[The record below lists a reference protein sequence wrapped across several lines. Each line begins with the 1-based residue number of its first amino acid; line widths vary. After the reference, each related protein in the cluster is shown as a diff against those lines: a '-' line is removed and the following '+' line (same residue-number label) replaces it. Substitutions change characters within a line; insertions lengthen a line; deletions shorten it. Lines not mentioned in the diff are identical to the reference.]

1 MGFFLFVQ
9 FYFISFQK
17 SFANL
22 KSLDLFNC
30 EVTNEE
36 DYKDKVFELL
46 SQLKYLDGYDQNNEE
61 AEDEDDD
68 GIQINLPLYNNYKI
82 YLPLYYNYKIY
93 LPLYDNI
100 CFLFFEKTT
109 YIVKVLCID
118 QKSKMVATSGQSFII
133 AGIQPGF

>member
-1 MGFFLFVQ
+1 MFFFLFVQ

-46 SQLKYLDGYDQNNEE
+46 SQLKYLDGYDQNDEE

-68 GIQINLPLYNNYKI
+68 GIQINLSLYN
-82 YLPLYYNYKIY
+82 NYKIY

>member
-1 MGFFLFVQ
+1 MNNISCFFYL
-9 FYFISFQK
+9 YILYKIKYTNLFQK

-46 SQLKYLDGYDQNNEE
+46 SQLKYLDGYDQNDEE

-68 GIQINLPLYNNYKI
+68 DGI
-82 YLPLYYNYKIY
+82 
-93 LPLYDNI
+93 
-100 CFLFFEKTT
+100 
-109 YIVKVLCID
+109 
-118 QKSKMVATSGQSFII
+118 
-133 AGIQPGF
+133 